1 MEGLIPFTYRAVVR
15 DRSRQ
20 ICRRNSSRKN
30 LLFSP
35 ASSSGRSSG
44 SDHVLPN
51 GESCGRFDNIAPQGF
66 QLTTADP
73 HQYSSQSLLH
83 RRAVSSCL
91 FKNGDE
97 RSSAGKQATGVNF
110 PAEFPVHP
118 RLMARGLKKT
128 RTAGSNGYNFYFFIF
143 IIMMSSCHMSTQI
156 QIPNPKAE
164 IIFYPPI
171 SCLQK

>member
-1 MEGLIPFTYRAVVR
+1 MLQVIPMEGLIPFIYRAVVR
-15 DRSRQ
+15 DKSRQ
-20 ICRRNSSRKN
+20 ICRSNSSRKN

-97 RSSAGKQATGVNF
+97 RSLAGKQATEVNF
-110 PAEFPVHP
+110 LE
-118 RLMARGLKKT
+118 
-128 RTAGSNGYNFYFFIF
+128 
-143 IIMMSSCHMSTQI
+143 
-156 QIPNPKAE
+156 E
-164 IIFYPPI
+164 
-171 SCLQK
+171 